1 MIFDKVSL
9 TGVREVRKN
18 DMEMVSAE
26 ATQAHGSVGD
36 PAFRFAT
43 APAFPAPA
51 SIMEAHSLFDAEII
65 PFDLREMTSRSMDAA
80 LLAAP
85 VAAAAKACR
94 QQTLGDIVSLEGV
107 GLHTGEIV
115 HMTLRPADAGHGIVF
130 RRTDLDTDA
139 SEVTDILAR
148 YDMVSDA
155 TMCTRISNA
164 AGTALN
170 TIEHIM
176 AALSAFSI
184 DNALIEIDGPEV
196 PVMDGSS
203 SEFVA
208 AFTKTGARRQG
219 GERKALRV
227 LKSVVVEE
235 GLKRSEL
242 CPADH
247 FRIEFEIDFDNP
259 VIGRQVLAADI
270 DEAFFA
276 DELAD
281 ARTFGFLKDLELMK
295 SLGLA
300 RGGSLDNAVVISGE
314 EILNEGGLR
323 FDDEFVRHKMLDA
336 VGDLA
341 LAGLPILG
349 CLKTVRGG
357 HAMNNLVLRALFA
370 DPSAYEI
377 VTLREEGASV
387 ARPSMAIPAE

>member
-1 MIFDKVSL
+1 M
-9 TGVREVRKN
+9 RKN
-18 DMEMVSAE
+18 DMELVSAE
-26 ATQAHGSVGD
+26 ATQAQGSASD
-36 PAFRFAT
+36 RAFSFVS

-51 SIMEAHSLFDAEII
+51 SIREAHSLFDADII
-65 PFDLREMTSRSMDAA
+65 PFDPRDAKSHREGAA
-80 LLAAP
+80 LAN
-85 VAAAAKACR
+85 ACR
-94 QQTLGDIVSLEGV
+94 EQTLGGVVALEGV

-115 HMTLRPADAGHGIVF
+115 HMTLRPAAAGHGIVF
-130 RRTDLDTDA
+130 RRTDLDTSAPD
-139 SEVTDILAR
+139 VTDILAR

-164 AGTALN
+164 AGTELN

-208 AFTKTGARRQG
+208 AFTKTGARQQG
-219 GERKALRV
+219 AERKALRI

-242 CPADH
+242 CPADQ
-247 FRIEFEIDFDNP
+247 FRIEFEIDFDSP
-259 VIGRQVLAADI
+259 VIGRQVFAADI

-276 DELAD
+276 DELGD

-300 RGGSLDNAVVISGE
+300 RGGSLDNAVVISDD
-314 EILNEGGLR
+314 EILNEDGLR
-323 FDDEFVRHKMLDA
+323 FDDEFVRHKVLDA

-370 DPSAYEI
+370 DPSSYEI

-387 ARPSMAIPAE
+387 ARPSLAIPAE

>member
-1 MIFDKVSL
+1 MFICDFRH
-9 TGVREVRKN
+9 GVANGGVEEVRKN

-26 ATQAHGSVGD
+26 ITQAHGSAGD
-36 PAFRFAT
+36 QTFSFVN

-65 PFDLREMTSRSMDAA
+65 PFDPREMKSRSAA
-80 LLAAP
+80 
-85 VAAAAKACR
+85 VAAKACP

-139 SEVTDILAR
+139 SDVTDILAR

-164 AGTALN
+164 AGTELN

-219 GERKALRV
+219 TERKALRV
-227 LKSVVVEE
+227 LKSVVVED

-242 CPADH
+242 CPADN

-314 EILNEGGLR
+314 EILNEDGLR

-387 ARPSMAIPAE
+387 ARSSMAIPAE

>member
-1 MIFDKVSL
+1 MIFGRVSL
-9 TGVREVRKN
+9 TGVRKVRKN
-18 DMEMVSAE
+18 DMEMVSTEIA
-26 ATQAHGSVGD
+26 QAQGSVGD
-36 PAFRFAT
+36 QTFSIAHSFVA
-43 APAFPAPA
+43 APAFPAPD
-51 SIMEAHSLFDAEII
+51 SIKEAHSLFDAEII
-65 PFDLREMTSRSMDAA
+65 PFDLREMKSR
-80 LLAAP
+80 P
-85 VAAAAKACR
+85 VDVVLAKACP

-130 RRTDLDTDA
+130 RRTDLGSDA
-139 SEVTDILAR
+139 PEITDILAR

-164 AGTALN
+164 AGTELN

-219 GERKALRV
+219 TERKALRV
-227 LKSVVVEE
+227 LKSVVVED

-242 CPADH
+242 CPADI

-276 DELAD
+276 DELGD

-300 RGGSLDNAVVISGE
+300 RGGSLDNAIVISGE

-323 FDDEFVRHKMLDA
+323 FEDEFVRHKVLDA

-377 VTLREEGASV
+377 VTLREGGASV
-387 ARPSMAIPAE
+387 ARPSLAIPAE